1 MTRPFRLGFFSRAL
15 PPLAAFAALAGLLA
29 YPAACR
35 EAAGKAA
42 ETVLTLL
49 LPSLYPYFVLSSL
62 FLSMGWAK
70 ALERPLAPVMRA
82 LFGLP
87 GVCAGPFLL
96 GLTGGYPIGA
106 KSAAALYASGQ
117 CSKRQCIQLLTFC
130 NNSGPAFLVGAVGAG
145 IFGDTRAGLLL
156 YFAHVLAAVA
166 AGMLSRLFF
175 KPEKGGKAETPAFSP
190 PRFSAAFSAAAVQA
204 LSSVGTIAAFVLLFA
219 VLTALLRACG
229 ALTLLTDA
237 LSALLTPFGAS
248 PALSQAL
255 VGGFFEITAGISA
268 LDAAAGGFCARMT
281 AAALILGW
289 GGVSVHAQVLA
300 LILPSKLPMK
310 PCLAGKA
317 IHALFCAAL
326 TRALCALFPLSPAA
340 ETAAL
345 PADAVFLPAGA
356 CIFGLCLLLLPI
368 CKFFRRSLGIRPQIR
383 YNGCRKEE

>member
-42 ETVLTLL
+42 ETVLTL
-49 LPSLYPYFVLSSL
+49 
-62 FLSMGWAK
+62 
-70 ALERPLAPVMRA
+70 LAPVMRA

-156 YFAHVLAAVA
+156 YFTHVLAAIA

-175 KPEKGGKAETPAFSP
+175 KPEKGGKAETPAFSLVCLDKAG
-190 PRFSAAFSAAAVQA
+190 RLCYS
-204 LSSVGTIAAFVLLFA
+204 LTVLI
-219 VLTALLRACG
+219 
-229 ALTLLTDA
+229 
-237 LSALLTPFGAS
+237 
-248 PALSQAL
+248 
-255 VGGFFEITAGISA
+255 E
-268 LDAAAGGFCARMT
+268 
-281 AAALILGW
+281 LIQ
-289 GGVSVHAQVLA
+289 S
-300 LILPSKLPMK
+300 I
-310 PCLAGKA
+310 
-317 IHALFCAAL
+317 
-326 TRALCALFPLSPAA
+326 
-340 ETAAL
+340 
-345 PADAVFLPAGA
+345 
-356 CIFGLCLLLLPI
+356 
-368 CKFFRRSLGIRPQIR
+368 
-383 YNGCRKEE
+383 RKEGQP